1 MRFDMDGLCTWR
13 QGDECSIPTAPV
25 KTKRSW
31 NVPSEASSKA
41 FGSFHLF
48 HLFLS
53 FFLCATID
61 DMNPYSGTSTLA
73 KVLRA
78 AALGGGLVYGSV
90 KLGYLKVRRFVPSN
104 EGPAGRG
111 AARCRRQAASAAAAA
126 AFRRFIRFLDGL
138 RALVLRLLT
147 TRPRSDHEATTK
159 RPRSDHDA
167 TMTHSLT
174 PACPSV
180 FVECGIVERQEGGK
194 GGGEALIDECLDRY
208 TVPRMGR
215 LTRSG
220 DAGSGS
226 AVWGPW
232 VALLRRVG
240 LVGQC
245 PPI

>member
-1 MRFDMDGLCTWR
+1 MRPGRMMRFDMDGLCTWR

-41 FGSFHLF
+41 FGSFTSFSPLF
-48 HLFLS
+48 FFLS
-53 FFLCATID
+53 VRDDRRHESLQWHVDVGQGATGSS
-61 DMNPYSGTSTLA
+61 PWGRA
-73 KVLRA
+73 RLRKRQA
-78 AALGGGLVYGSV
+78 RLFEGASICT
-90 KLGYLKVRRFVPSN
+90 RTR
-104 EGPAGRG
+104 GPAGRG

-126 AFRRFIRFLDGL
+126 AAAFRRFIRFLDGP

-147 TRPRSDHEATTK
+147 TRPRSDHEATT
-159 RPRSDHDA
+159 
-167 TMTHSLT
+167 TLSLT

-180 FVECGIVERQEGGK
+180 FVECGIVECQEGGK

>member
-1 MRFDMDGLCTWR
+1 MRRR
-13 QGDECSIPTAPV
+13 QRPLA
-25 KTKRSW
+25 RS
-31 NVPSEASSKA
+31 P
-41 FGSFHLF
+41 LF
-48 HLFLS
+48 HLFFS

-126 AFRRFIRFLDGL
+126 AFRRFIRFLDGP

-147 TRPRSDHEATTK
+147 TRPRSDHEATT
-159 RPRSDHDA
+159 
-167 TMTHSLT
+167 TLSLT

-180 FVECGIVERQEGGK
+180 FVECGIVECQEGGK

>member
-1 MRFDMDGLCTWR
+1 VRRR
-13 QGDECSIPTAPV
+13 QRPLA
-25 KTKRSW
+25 
-31 NVPSEASSKA
+31 
-41 FGSFHLF
+41 GSPLF
-48 HLFLS
+48 HLFFS

-147 TRPRSDHEATTK
+147 TRPRRDHEATT
-159 RPRSDHDA
+159 
-167 TMTHSLT
+167 THSLT

-194 GGGEALIDECLDRY
+194 GGGEALIDERLDRY